1 MSKKRTKKI
10 LSYILTLI
18 IIGAAL
24 AWVCVK
30 FVHLDDVEFTD
41 NAQVNQHISPVNSR
55 VQGYIKE
62 IRFREYEP
70 VRKGDTLVVIDDSD
84 LRLAM
89 TAAIRQH
96 MFEHPDHFGATSPPE
111 PSLPPPPMPP
121 SPMPPWSK
129 HAC

>member
-41 NAQVNQHISPVNSR
+41 NAQVNQQISPVNSR

-84 LRLAM
+84 LRLAFARARAEYQ
-89 TAAIRQH
+89 AALAGCDVA
-96 MFEHPDHFGATSPPE
+96 PV